1 MSIGTKCYF
10 FPNFKK
16 RVFREARESHGHRD
30 KVLFFF
36 NFKNENFRCTEKG
49 RGGKHR
55 EVGIER
61 GGGGVGEGECVCVL
75 TKAKRGVGEEGEG
88 LLHVRECVWHV
99 CVHVCRP
106 RQHCPRYPV

>member
-1 MSIGTKCYF
+1 
-10 FPNFKK
+10 
-16 RVFREARESHGHRD
+16 
-30 KVLFFF
+30 
-36 NFKNENFRCTEKG
+36 
-49 RGGKHR
+49 
-55 EVGIER
+55 
-61 GGGGVGEGECVCVL
+61 VCVL